1 MNMTQYLSHY
11 DVRGVG
17 NTTRRFDSSVKCDGV
32 NASSNHFW
40 EANSLMYF
48 DTAVRFPLVDIM
60 TFWPIRA
67 KGLTSMS
74 TSWIKDVRVAVLC
87 MRPDNVAQGSQ
98 VPPSGEALLNKE
110 GTRFQN
116 ITGID
121 ALSAADMVTPRHGV
135 WVWASAVAISII
147 FAL

>member
-1 MNMTQYLSHY
+1 MNMTHDLSHY

-17 NTTRRFDSSVKCDGV
+17 NTTRRFDPSIKCDGV
-32 NASSNHFW
+32 NASSSHFW
-40 EANSLMYF
+40 EGSSLMYY

-67 KGLTSMS
+67 IGLTSMS
-74 TSWIKDVRVAVLC
+74 TSWIKDVRVAVVC

-98 VPPSGEALLNKE
+98 VPPSGEELLNKV
-110 GTRFQN
+110 GTKFQN
-116 ITGID
+116 ITGVD

-135 WVWASAVAISII
+135 WVWASAMAIGII
-147 FAL
+147 LAL